1 MTQKKNLLMRTLKKR
16 LPLGTERRSYH
27 WGFIKDPITE
37 ESKRILSLRNLKG
50 TLRGYSGASG
60 PSLTLTSQE
69 TVFFL
74 LVMVYDRVGDG
85 DKHLKHLVLE
95 GLVFMIPVT

>member
-1 MTQKKNLLMRTLKKR
+1 M
-16 LPLGTERRSYH
+16 
-27 WGFIKDPITE
+27 
-37 ESKRILSLRNLKG
+37 
-50 TLRGYSGASG
+50 
-60 PSLTLTSQE
+60 TLTSQE